1 MSSAATKL
9 ATAADATSAEAQTL
23 VLDMRKALSS
33 MKALAVEYERAGK
46 SDKVKQ
52 LEDAVQELVASYEE
66 CAYLAEAVKQVPGAY
81 QPSDQAT
88 DFRKLIE
95 GEVAKVKGTS
105 RSSGH
110 KDQLIRQFKEAVWE
124 VHHAGQP
131 MPGDEQ
137 EELVMTS
144 TQNCILNMH
153 CPLTLKP
160 IVELENPVRCT
171 DCRHIYDRDPILRYI
186 RANQAPNCPVAGI
199 HSSSP
204 HPLVPLF
211 HEAVLS
217 FSSSAQP
224 GCPAVLQAAKISCD
238 TFLRMEI
245 EEQRASGPDA
255 PNASEIEDI
264 SDHDE
269 DEDPMD
275 DDDDE

>member
-186 RANQAPNCPVAGI
+186 RANQAPNCPVAG
-199 HSSSP
+199 
-204 HPLVPLF
+204 
-211 HEAVLS
+211 
-217 FSSSAQP
+217 
-224 GCPAVLQAAKISCD
+224 CPAVLQAAKISCD

>member
-9 ATAADATSAEAQTL
+9 ANAADATSAEAQTL

-33 MKALAVEYERAGK
+33 MKSLAVEYERAGK
-46 SDKVKQ
+46 PDKVKQ
-52 LEDAVQELVASYEE
+52 LEDAV
-66 CAYLAEAVKQVPGAY
+66 KKVPVAY

-95 GEVAKVKGTS
+95 WEVEKVKGAS

-110 KDQLIRQFKEAVWE
+110 KDQLIRQFKQAVWE

-144 TQNCILNMH
+144 TQNSILNMH

-160 IVELENPVRCT
+160 IIELENPVRCM
-171 DCRHIYDRDPILRYI
+171 DCRHIYDKDPIMSHI
-186 RANQAPNCPVAGI
+186 RRSKAPNCPVAG
-199 HSSSP
+199 
-204 HPLVPLF
+204 
-211 HEAVLS
+211 
-217 FSSSAQP
+217 
-224 GCPAVLQAAKISCD
+224 CPAVLQVARIFCD

-245 EEQRASGPDA
+245 EELRSSRPSA
-255 PNASEIEDI
+255 PNTTEVEDI
-264 SDHDE
+264 SDQGEDEAEDLMDDDE
-269 DEDPMD
+269 DE
-275 DDDDE
+275 